1 MEENKPKK
9 NINNRERSYI
19 VKTESFYIN
28 VFFESCKCFL
38 DPYKERNQSDPAE
51 DEEVSWLVN
60 SESDRGRAIFASS
73 PLRVFPSRIL
83 YENSNQR
90 LLPRLRL
97 GSHEKVSVIRG
108 MNAYP
113 IFDSPL
119 QRSMRRSKSRQQKP
133 NLVWSVR

>member
-9 NINNRERSYI
+9 YINNRERSYI

-60 SESDRGRAIFASS
+60 SESDRGELFSPPPPFACSPRASCMKIITSAC
-73 PLRVFPSRIL
+73 
-83 YENSNQR
+83 
-90 LLPRLRL
+90 
-97 GSHEKVSVIRG
+97 
-108 MNAYP
+108 YP
-113 IFDSPL
+113 G
-119 QRSMRRSKSRQQKP
+119 
-133 NLVWSVR
+133 